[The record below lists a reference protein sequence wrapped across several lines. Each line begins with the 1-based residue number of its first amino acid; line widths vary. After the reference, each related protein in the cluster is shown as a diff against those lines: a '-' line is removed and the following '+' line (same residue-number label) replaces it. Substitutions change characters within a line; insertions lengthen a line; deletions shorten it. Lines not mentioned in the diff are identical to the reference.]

1 MNGSMKKLIVPLLAT
16 AAALAMATGVAQA
29 QQKKTIALVTNAA
42 ADFWTIAGR
51 GLEKAQKEHPEY
63 NIELIVTNEATAAG
77 QRRELDDL
85 LVRGVAGISISVDDA
100 PHATEELNKVAA
112 KTVLITTDSDAPQSK
127 RLAYIGT
134 DNVAAGRQAGEEIKK
149 ALPNGGKIAL
159 FVGTM
164 DADNARERV
173 QGIKDAIAG
182 TKVELVDVFTD
193 QVDFA
198 KAKANMEN
206 VLVKYPDIALLS
218 GLWSYE
224 TPLIYDAVKAAGK
237 AGKVKI
243 VGFDEDQRTLRGISD
258 GTIESTV
265 VQQPY
270 EFGYLSA
277 TNIIKTLNGDKSWIP
292 ADSKL
297 IVPTKVISKSNVAE
311 FTADHEGAAEEVT
324 SACFTARRHGRRAS
338 CGRKRRMAETLL
350 ELGGISKTYPGVRA
364 LDDVSLRVYRGEVL
378 GLIGENGAGK
388 STLMRVL
395 GGVIAPSE
403 GVIRIGGSD
412 HARMTVSE
420 ATRAGIAFVHQEL
433 NLFEN
438 LDVAAN
444 VFIGREKLIGGPLKL
459 VDKRRCAP
467 A

>member
-1 MNGSMKKLIVPLLAT
+1 MNGSMKKFLVPLLAT
-16 AAALAMATGVAQA
+16 AAAFAFATGAAQA

-42 ADFWTIAGR
+42 ADFWVIAGR

-63 NIELIVTNEATAAG
+63 DIQLIVTNDATAAG

-100 PHATEELNKVAA
+100 PHATEELNKVASQ
-112 KTVLITTDSDAPQSK
+112 TILITTDSDAPQSK

-134 DNVAAGRQAGEEIKK
+134 DNVAAGRQAGEEFKK
-149 ALPNGGKIAL
+149 ALPSGGKIAL

-173 QGIKDAIAG
+173 QGIKEAIAG
-182 TKVELVDVFTD
+182 TKIELVDVFTD
-193 QVDFA
+193 QVDSA

-265 VQQPY
+265 VQQPF

-297 IVPTKVISKSNVAE
+297 IVPTQVISKTNVAE
-311 FTADHEGAAEEVT
+311 FTAKMKD
-324 SACFTARRHGRRAS
+324 
-338 CGRKRRMAETLL
+338 LL
-350 ELGGISKTYPGVRA
+350 K
-364 LDDVSLRVYRGEVL
+364 
-378 GLIGENGAGK
+378 K
-388 STLMRVL
+388 
-395 GGVIAPSE
+395 
-403 GVIRIGGSD
+403 
-412 HARMTVSE
+412 
-420 ATRAGIAFVHQEL
+420 
-433 NLFEN
+433 
-438 LDVAAN
+438 
-444 VFIGREKLIGGPLKL
+444 
-459 VDKRRCAP
+459 
-467 A
+467 